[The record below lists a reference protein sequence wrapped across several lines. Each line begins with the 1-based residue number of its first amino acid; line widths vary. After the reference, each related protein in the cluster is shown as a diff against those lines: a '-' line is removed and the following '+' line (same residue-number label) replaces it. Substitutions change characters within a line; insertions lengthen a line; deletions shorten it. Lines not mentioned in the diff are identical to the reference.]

1 MSNAFVPKE
10 DTVIEE
16 VEPTRKEVLA
26 KKIAEARE
34 AKKLAQEKELE
45 EAKTA
50 IHKSENATTSDEKTK
65 EIVEKNVKNK
75 ITINPDMKESIVGKI
90 YQMYNNKYLDEKAT
104 PESGTGKY
112 YNEKKPT
119 SQQLEKRA
127 KMDKVK
133 ALTNAGKHQEAS
145 KLYKSTMKK
154 EDVSNWRDDLRE
166 IVGTGGLGGDVED
179 TQSSKPNSEVVVKE
193 KNVKNKV
200 VIDPEVKL
208 EQALGGKVIE
218 LKTVS
223 EKMTTAALEDSP
235 ADCPECGEPVHEGAC
250 ATAEE
255 EKTVEESIL
264 WDRVAV
270 SLTRLGEMSGKK
282 FKVVPEAYKAVTN
295 APDSLAKMNKRYKP
309 VKKIKNPTDRPFRDR
324 LKDPDYKVDEG

>member
-1 MSNAFVPKE
+1 MTDFISQKKALDE
-10 DTVIEE
+10 LSSLYQ
-16 VEPTRKEVLA
+16 KEV
-26 KKIAEARE
+26 
-34 AKKLAQEKELE
+34 
-45 EAKTA
+45 
-50 IHKSENATTSDEKTK
+50 S
-65 EIVEKNVKNK
+65 
-75 ITINPDMKESIVGKI
+75 
-90 YQMYNNKYLDEKAT
+90 EKAT

-179 TQSSKPNSEVVVKE
+179 TQSPKPNSEVIVKE

-255 EKTVEESIL
+255 ENTVEESIL

-270 SLTRLGEMSGKK
+270 SLTRLGEMSGVK
-282 FKVVPEAYKAVTN
+282 FKVI
-295 APDSLAKMNKRYKP
+295 PDEVR
-309 VKKIKNPTDRPFRDR
+309 
-324 LKDPDYKVDEG
+324 VDEAQELPPNIAAALSRLEKKRVRQGGDKKDSPYNAHRGKKLHPSQGKWVGPKK